1 MLVLSRKTGE
11 QIVVPQCQLT
21 VTVLEIA
28 GNRVRLGIAAP
39 AGIEVHRNEVWQ
51 RTANQLARRAG
62 DDFMPIRIL
71 IADADEFLTAT
82 YRESLCRQGATVGT
96 ATTGLE
102 CMERLRDA
110 VPDVLVLEPEIL
122 WGGGDGLL
130 AWMHEQPEFRP
141 ASVMLLTRGGNRSL
155 LYRLS
160 PFRVDD
166 YQIKPLATRHL
177 AERICKLVVRH
188 NIQAELTALGQI
200 GERVAS

>member
-28 GNRVRLGIAAP
+28 GSRVRLGISAP
-39 AGIEVHRNEVWQ
+39 AGIAVHRSEVWQ
-51 RTANQLARRAG
+51 RTAIQFAQEVG
-62 DDFMPIRIL
+62 DALMSIRIL
-71 IADADEFLTAT
+71 IADTDEFLAAN
-82 YRESLCRQGATVGT
+82 YREHLCRQGANVAT

-102 CMERLRDA
+102 CMKRLRDC

-122 WGGGDGLL
+122 WGGGDGVL
-130 AWMHEQPEFRP
+130 ALMHERPEIRP
-141 ASVMLLTRGGNRSL
+141 ASVILLTHGGNRSL

-160 PFRVDD
+160 PFKIDD
-166 YQIKPLATRHL
+166 YQIKPLAPRCL
-177 AERICKLVVRH
+177 SERIYRLVVCR
-188 NIQAELTALGQI
+188 NPQAELAAQDQI